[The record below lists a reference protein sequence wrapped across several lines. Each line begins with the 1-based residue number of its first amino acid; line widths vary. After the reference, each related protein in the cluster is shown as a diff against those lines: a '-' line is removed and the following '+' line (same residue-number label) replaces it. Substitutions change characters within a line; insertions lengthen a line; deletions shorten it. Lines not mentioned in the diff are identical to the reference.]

1 LNEQT
6 SDSSAA
12 AAGAAPAETVAP
24 AVPPA
29 VPVELAPLDQRLGMV
44 LAYLIGMTAQI
55 LGALVFWLV
64 TKNDNDR
71 PFVQDQ
77 AKEVLNFQLNVIVA
91 AFVCGLLMFVI
102 IGILL
107 LPVVVIGAFVLT
119 IIGAVK
125 ASKGESYRYPF
136 IIRVI
141 K

>member
-12 AAGAAPAETVAP
+12 PGETVAP

-29 VPVELAPLDQRLGMV
+29 APAELAPLDQRLGMV
-44 LAYLIGMTAQI
+44 LAYLIALTGQI
-55 LGALVFWLV
+55 VGALVFWLV

-77 AKEVLNFQLNVIVA
+77 AREVLNFQLNVIVV
-91 AFVCGLLMFVI
+91 AFVCGLLTIVL
-102 IGILL
+102 IGFLL
-107 LPVVVIGAFVLT
+107 LPVVL
-119 IIGAVK
+119 IGAVVLTFIGAAK

>member
-6 SDSSAA
+6 SDSSPAP
-12 AAGAAPAETVAP
+12 AAPP
-24 AVPPA
+24 APPA
-29 VPVELAPLDQRLGMV
+29 AERAPLDQHLGMV
-44 LAYLIGMTAQI
+44 LAYIFGLAGNII
-55 LGALVFWLV
+55 GALVYWLV

-77 AKEVLNFQLNVIVA
+77 AREVFNFYLNVFVA
-91 AFVCGLLMFVI
+91 AFICGLLTLVI
-102 IGILL
+102 IGALL
-107 LPVVVIGAFVLT
+107 LPIVMIGSVVLT
-119 IIGAVK
+119 IIGATK